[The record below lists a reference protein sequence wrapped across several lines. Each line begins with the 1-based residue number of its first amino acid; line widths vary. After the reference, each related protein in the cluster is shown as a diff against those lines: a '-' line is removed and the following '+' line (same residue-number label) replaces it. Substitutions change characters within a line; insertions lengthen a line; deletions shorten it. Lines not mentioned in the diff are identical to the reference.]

1 MISKRASAIEV
12 LFLMLL
18 VIALV
23 APAGS
28 SMAARAEPLLAV
40 PQTTQPCIEDFTSDT
55 DSTMPGFA
63 STGFSHVVTGNNSL
77 IGSAGNYQLAL
88 FAGGMD
94 VITFPGQT
102 VTYVKVPFSAFSP
115 GIILFQGLGDTLTAR
130 FNPGVP
136 QFREASDTTLGDNMQ
151 MLGQIVKV
159 TLITSETFF
168 DNIEISP
175 CESSPRF
182 ITVDVLVRPIALN
195 PNRNDGLMKAVLL
208 SNDAFDAASV
218 NRASVR
224 FGLATVPFTSFLGD
238 EDEDGDNDLIFFFL
252 VRDVGIQCGD
262 TTIRLTGQTTSGI
275 AIQGEGVIRTVA
287 CP

>member
-1 MISKRASAIEV
+1 MISKRASATEV

-77 IGSAGNYQLAL
+77 IGTAGNYQLAL

-115 GIILFQGLGDTLTAR
+115 GIILFEGLGDTLTAR

-175 CESSPRF
+175 CASSPRF
-182 ITVDVLVRPIALN
+182 VTVDVLVRPNALN
-195 PNRNDGLMKAVLL
+195 PNRNDGLMKAVIL

-218 NRASVR
+218 NPASVR
-224 FGLATVPFTSFLGD
+224 FGLATVPFISFLGD

-262 TTIRLTGQTTSGI
+262 TTIRLAGQTTSGI